1 MKKIY
6 KPIFIIGCP
15 RSGTSLLYQ
24 ILRLHS
30 EVAYITPVTN
40 VVFGKKKFFFEKPYM
55 VNFLH
60 FIIDKLPYKYVPNR
74 YKGPHD
80 GSLYLKNLP
89 ETNEGH
95 RIWRCFHKNKDH
107 HYLNEDDVSEEFFN
121 YLIDFVIYH
130 LEIFNKERFLSKN
143 PQYSLGIKFLNKI
156 FPDSLFVHIVR
167 DGRAVVNSI
176 LKRRR
181 ESRGEAFWW
190 GAKPPNWREL
200 EKLSI
205 LKQISMQW
213 LTIINIIEADVKET
227 INLERY
233 YLIKY
238 ENLVNNPKAEIEKL
252 LEFLELRKEN
262 YINIDDYKY
271 IIGKYKNKKW
281 KVEFNDSEKQEIN
294 TILKYKLYELGY
306 F

>member
-15 RSGTSLLYQ
+15 RSGTTLLYQ

-40 VVFGKKKFFFEKPYM
+40 VVFGKKRLFFEKPYM

-60 FIIDKLPYKYVPNR
+60 FIIDKLPYRYIPNR
-74 YKGPHD
+74 YRGPYD

-95 RIWRCFHKNKDH
+95 RIWNYFIKKKDH
-107 HYLNEDDVSEEFFN
+107 HYLNEDDVSKEFFN
-121 YLIDFVIYH
+121 YLRDVVTYH
-130 LEIFNKERFLSKN
+130 LEIFNKDRFLTKN

-181 ESRGEAFWW
+181 ETRGEVFWW
-190 GAKPPNWREL
+190 GAKPPNWREI
-200 EKLSI
+200 KKI
-205 LKQISMQW
+205 NTLKQISMQY
-213 LTIINIIEADVKET
+213 LSIINIIDRDANEV
-227 INLERY
+227 LSQERY

-238 ENLVNNPKAEIEKL
+238 EHLINNPKVEIEKL

-262 YINIDDYKY
+262 YINIDDYRYKF
-271 IIGKYKNKKW
+271 KRVKNKNW
-281 KVEFNDSEKQEIN
+281 GNNFSFNEKQEIN
-294 TILKYKLYELGY
+294 TILKYKLHELGY

>member
-30 EVAYITPVTN
+30 DVAYITPITN
-40 VVFGKKKFFFEKPYM
+40 VVFSKQKLFFEKPYM

-60 FIIDKLPYKYVPNR
+60 YIIDKLPYKYVPNR
-74 YKGPHD
+74 YRGPYD

-95 RIWRCFHKNKDH
+95 RIWRYFIENKDH

-121 YLIDFVIYH
+121 YLIDVVIYH

-181 ESRGEAFWW
+181 ETRGEAFWW

-200 EKLSI
+200 KKINI
-205 LKQISMQW
+205 LKQISMQY
-213 LTIINIIEADVKET
+213 LSVINIIETDANEV
-227 INLERY
+227 LSQERY

-238 ENLVNNPKAEIEKL
+238 EHLVNNPKVEIEKL

-262 YINIDDYKY
+262 YINIDDYEYKF
-271 IIGKYKNKKW
+271 KRFKNKNW
-281 KVEFNDSEKQEIN
+281 ENNFSFNEKQEVN
-294 TILKYKLYELGY
+294 TILKYKLHELGY